1 MKVLIVENEIYLAQ
15 SISSKLTEAG
25 YNCKIVATI
34 KESLE
39 ESGYDIVLLS
49 TNISGQN
56 FYPAIE
62 KHKNSIIILL
72 ISYISND
79 TVSKPLKMGVDDYM
93 VKPFMIEE
101 LIRKIDHLFEYKKLK
116 KENEFL
122 KSYMENSFKNSVI
135 KSVDKDSV
143 KLPLFIKSS
152 YQKLIDKFVYE
163 YTKEI
168 KRVPVFIPVDS
179 ANALEKIESY
189 NDNTLLYL
197 INYQN
202 LRKSEKT
209 KLLGAISQKRVILSS
224 INSNDEVNE
233 SFNTLTLDNY
243 NKIYENGDILSIDDY
258 VKYIILNFQ
267 NKFTDTELSKEL
279 GISRKS
285 LWEKRKKYGISKK
298 K

>member
-15 SISSKLTEAG
+15 SISSKLSEVG
-25 YNCKIVATI
+25 YTCKIVATI
-34 KESLE
+34 KEALE
-39 ESGYDIVLLS
+39 EGHYDIVLLS

-62 KHKNSIIILL
+62 KYKNSIVILL

-93 VKPFMIEE
+93 LKPFMIEE
-101 LIRKIDHLFEYKKLK
+101 LIRKIDHLFEYKKFK

-122 KSYMENSFKNSVI
+122 KNYIENSFKNSSL
-135 KSVDKDSV
+135 KQVDAKKIIPPV
-143 KLPLFIKSS
+143 LIKSS
-152 YQKLIDKFVYE
+152 YQKLIDKLVYE
-163 YTKEI
+163 YTKSI
-168 KRVPVFIPVDS
+168 KITPVFIAVDDPH
-179 ANALEKIESY
+179 AIEKIEQY
-189 NDNTLLYL
+189 DDNTLLYL
-197 INYQN
+197 VNFQN

-209 KLLGAISQKRVILSS
+209 RLLSIIDKKRVILCTTDTTEEL
-224 INSNDEVNE
+224 NNG
-233 SFNTLTLDNY
+233 FNVLSLDNY

-258 VKYIILNFQ
+258 VKYIIQSFQ
-267 NKFTDTELSKEL
+267 NKFTDTELSKKL

-285 LWEKRKKYGISKK
+285 LWEKRKKYGINKK

>member
-15 SISSKLTEAG
+15 SISSKLSEVG
-25 YNCKIVATI
+25 YTCKIVATI
-34 KESLE
+34 KEALE
-39 ESGYDIVLLS
+39 EGHYDIVLLS

-62 KHKNSIIILL
+62 KYKNSIVILL

-93 VKPFMIEE
+93 LKPFMIEE
-101 LIRKIDHLFEYKKLK
+101 LIRKIDHLFEYKKFK

-122 KSYMENSFKNSVI
+122 KNYIENSFKNSSL
-135 KSVDKDSV
+135 KQVDAKKIIPPV
-143 KLPLFIKSS
+143 LIKSS
-152 YQKLIDKFVYE
+152 YQKLIDKLVYE
-163 YTKEI
+163 YTKSI
-168 KRVPVFIPVDS
+168 KITPVFIAVDDPQ
-179 ANALEKIESY
+179 AIEKIEQY
-189 NDNTLLYL
+189 DDNTLLYL
-197 INYQN
+197 VNFQN

-209 KLLGAISQKRVILSS
+209 RLLSIIDKKRVILCTTDTTEEL
-224 INSNDEVNE
+224 NNG
-233 SFNTLTLDNY
+233 FNVLSLDNY

-258 VKYIILNFQ
+258 VKYIIQSFQ
-267 NKFTDTELSKEL
+267 NKFTDTELSKKL

-285 LWEKRKKYGISKK
+285 LWEKRKKYGINKK